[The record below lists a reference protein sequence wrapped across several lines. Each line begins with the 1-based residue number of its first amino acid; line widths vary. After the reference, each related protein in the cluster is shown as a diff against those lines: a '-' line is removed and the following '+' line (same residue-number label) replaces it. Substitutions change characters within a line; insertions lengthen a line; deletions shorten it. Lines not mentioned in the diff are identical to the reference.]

1 MFLGQYEHNIDEK
14 GRITIPAEFREEL
27 GDCVVI
33 TQGYDG
39 NLQALPLALY
49 ELLAERIRGISILD
63 PDSRRLRRIFF
74 SYAKKIEFDKAG
86 RVLLP
91 AFLRDTANLKENAI
105 LVGNGE
111 YFELWSPE
119 NWQVQQT
126 SLNDVEANEQRF
138 KPLDLTTLP

>member
-1 MFLGQYEHNIDEK
+1 MFLGHYEHNIDEK

-27 GDCVVI
+27 GDSVVI

-39 NLQALPLALY
+39 NLQALPLELY

-63 PDSRRLRRIFF
+63 PNSRRLRRIFF

-91 AFLRDTANLKENAI
+91 AFLRDTANLKETAI

-138 KPLDLTTLP
+138 GPLDLTTLP

>member
-39 NLQALPLALY
+39 NLQALPLELY

-91 AFLRDTANLKENAI
+91 AFLRDTANLNETAI

>member
-39 NLQALPLALY
+39 NLQALPLELY
-49 ELLAERIRGISILD
+49 DLLAERIRGISILD

>member
-91 AFLRDTANLKENAI
+91 AFPARYCKSQRKRHSGGQWGVFRA
-105 LVGNGE
+105 LVTRK
-111 YFELWSPE
+111 LAS
-119 NWQVQQT
+119 
-126 SLNDVEANEQRF
+126 SADVAE
-138 KPLDLTTLP
+138 

>member
-39 NLQALPLALY
+39 NLQALPLELY
-49 ELLAERIRGISILD
+49 DLLAERIRGISILD

-91 AFLRDTANLKENAI
+91 AFLRETANLKENAI

>member
-39 NLQALPLALY
+39 NLQALPLELY